1 MNPHQHERKK
11 RKLKKK
17 KEDMIKLHNYE
28 FPTERKARIESILFT
43 DDWDKSNCIL
53 VYGVVSQRWM

>member
-43 DDWDKSNCIL
+43 DD
-53 VYGVVSQRWM
+53 

>member
-1 MNPHQHERKK
+1 LRGSLLVNQTISLFAIDHMNPHQHERKK
-11 RKLKKK
+11 RKLKKN

-43 DDWDKSNCIL
+43 DN
-53 VYGVVSQRWM
+53 